1 MPRACVA
8 AIRTDTGVE
17 RGRGPVVGAVDERA
31 LVAEAAAGHEPAFRV
46 LIGRHLP
53 SVTAIARR
61 MLRDDAEAE
70 DVAQEAFLR
79 LWRLGMSLDVG
90 TAGVKPWLRRVVS
103 NLCIDKMRSGLR
115 TTVTDKV
122 PEQRV
127 EARQHDVIEAAEL
140 SGRVDQALKQLPE
153 RQRLALTLFHF
164 EGMSQSEIAHVM
176 DISDDAVESLL
187 ARARRQLKVSLKH
200 EWTAMTTD
208 GAH

>member
-1 MPRACVA
+1 MAS
-8 AIRTDTGVE
+8 IRTETGAE
-17 RGRGPVVGAVDERA
+17 RGRGPAVGGPDERA

-46 LIGRHLP
+46 LIQRHLP

-79 LWRLGMSLDVG
+79 LWRLGTSLDVG
-90 TAGVKPWLRRVVS
+90 TSGVKPWLRRVVS
-103 NLCIDKMRSGLR
+103 NLCIDRMRSGAR
-115 TTVTDKV
+115 TTVTDEV

-127 EARQHDVIEAAEL
+127 EASQHDVIEDAEL
-140 SGRVDQALKQLPE
+140 SGRVDRALKQLPE

-176 DISDDAVESLL
+176 EISDDAVESLL

-200 EWTAMTTD
+200 EWTALTND
-208 GAH
+208 GAY

>member
-1 MPRACVA
+1 MA
-8 AIRTDTGVE
+8 ATRTETGAE
-17 RGRGPVVGAVDERA
+17 RGRGPAVGGLDERA
-31 LVAEAAAGHEPAFRV
+31 LVAEAAAGHEPAFRI

-79 LWRLGMSLDVG
+79 LWRLGTSLDVG
-90 TAGVKPWLRRVVS
+90 TSGVKPWLRRVVS
-103 NLCIDKMRSGLR
+103 NLCIDRMRSGAR
-115 TTVTDKV
+115 TTVTDEV

-127 EARQHDVIEAAEL
+127 EASQHDVIEDAEL
-140 SGRVDQALKQLPE
+140 SGRVDHALKKLPE

-187 ARARRQLKVSLKH
+187 ARARRQLKVALKR
-200 EWTAMTTD
+200 EWTALTND
-208 GAH
+208 GAY

>member
-1 MPRACVA
+1 MAE
-8 AIRTDTGVE
+8 IRTETGAE
-17 RGRGPVVGAVDERA
+17 RGRGPAVGGLDERA
-31 LVAEAAAGHEPAFRV
+31 LVAEVAAGHEPAFRV

-79 LWRLGMSLDVG
+79 LWRLGASLDVG

-103 NLCIDKMRSGLR
+103 NLCIDKMRSGAR
-115 TTVTDKV
+115 TTVTDDV

-127 EARQHDVIEAAEL
+127 EARQLEEIVGAEL

-164 EGMSQSEIAHVM
+164 EGMSQNEIAHTM
-176 DISDDAVESLL
+176 DISDDAVEFLL
-187 ARARRQLKVSLKH
+187 ARARRQLKMTLKN
-200 EWTAMTTD
+200 EWTALTND

>member
-1 MPRACVA
+1 MA
-8 AIRTDTGVE
+8 ATRTETGAE
-17 RGRGPVVGAVDERA
+17 RGRGPAVGGLDERA
-31 LVAEAAAGHEPAFRV
+31 LVAEAAAGHEPAFRI

-79 LWRLGMSLDVG
+79 LWRLGTSLDVG
-90 TAGVKPWLRRVVS
+90 TSGVKPWLRRVVS
-103 NLCIDKMRSGLR
+103 NLCIDRMRSGAR
-115 TTVTDKV
+115 TTVTDEV

-127 EARQHDVIEAAEL
+127 EASQHDVIEDAEL
-140 SGRVDQALKQLPE
+140 SGRVDRALKKLPE

-187 ARARRQLKVSLKH
+187 ARARRQLKVALKR
-200 EWTAMTTD
+200 EWTALTND
-208 GAH
+208 GAY

>member
-1 MPRACVA
+1 MPRAGVA
-8 AIRTDTGVE
+8 AIRTETGGE
-17 RGRGPVVGAVDERA
+17 RGRGPAVGGLDERA
-31 LVAEAAAGHEPAFRV
+31 LVAEVAAGHEPAFRV

-79 LWRLGMSLDVG
+79 LWRLGASLDVG

-103 NLCIDKMRSGLR
+103 NLCIDRMRSGAR
-115 TTVTDKV
+115 TTVTDEV
-122 PEQRV
+122 PEQRE
-127 EARQHDVIEAAEL
+127 EARQLEGLEDAEL

-164 EGMSQSEIAHVM
+164 EGLSQNEIAHAM

-187 ARARRQLKVSLKH
+187 ARARRQLKMTLKN
-200 EWTAMTTD
+200 EWTALTND